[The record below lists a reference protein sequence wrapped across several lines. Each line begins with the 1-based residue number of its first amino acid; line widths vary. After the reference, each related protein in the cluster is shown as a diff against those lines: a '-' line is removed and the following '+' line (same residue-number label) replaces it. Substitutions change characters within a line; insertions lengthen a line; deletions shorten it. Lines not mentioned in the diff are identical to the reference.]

1 MNRKKNNYFFGLSE
15 PIEEILTI
23 TGIYE
28 KREII
33 KLKTNS
39 NMLCDIFHTICS
51 MSASF
56 NLMMITTD
64 NKVLLLERS
73 NSFHFSKVVKDLKCN
88 KINFN
93 LFNSLYTSE
102 IEKIRQIFFDFL
114 PLPSKDDHKIICSE
128 GSSVPS
134 QLGRSLSQD
143 RDLWNFKFRVGA
155 LYQKNNISNFKN
167 INHSWRRHSQNA
179 QNSRDSKRDDAKP
192 AARAAWSSTAKPSR
206 DTPKACRSASLGE
219 FCSEQSVLR
228 LNKVRDNKIYIFPG
242 GHCAYNESII
252 NALLRELQEETC
264 IKLNMQD
271 LLFHQSCI
279 FNVLIYDFIIK
290 KLFDNF
296 VFPVKIN
303 MSSLDIIQN
312 FKETQHTR
320 NPIFINISDCKN
332 LFEAFV
338 QIQKFM
344 LL

>member
-1 MNRKKNNYFFGLSE
+1 MKRKKFYYFFGLSE
-15 PIEEILTI
+15 PIEEVLTI

-114 PLPSKDDHKIICSE
+114 PPLPLENDRKIICSE

-134 QLGRSLSQD
+134 QLG
-143 RDLWNFKFRVGA
+143 WNFQFRVGA
-155 LYQKNNISNFKN
+155 LYQKNNISKFKN
-167 INHSWRRHSQNA
+167 INHSWRHSQNA
-179 QNSRDSKRDDAKP
+179 QNSR
-192 AARAAWSSTAKPSR
+192 
-206 DTPKACRSASLGE
+206 E
-219 FCSEQSVLR
+219 
-228 LNKVRDNKIYIFPG
+228 VRDNKIYIFPG
-242 GHCAYNESII
+242 GHCAYKESII

-290 KLFDNF
+290 KPFDNF